1 MDNIRQTFTDAST
14 VLSKAVKGANIQDE
28 ASVVFNR
35 AKQVSCQSVLAW
47 HNFLI
52 ITKLVNISK

>member
-1 MDNIRQTFTDAST
+1 MCFSRRMDNIRQTFTDAST

-35 AKQVSCQSVLAW
+35 AKQVLYS
-47 HNFLI
+47 
-52 ITKLVNISK
+52 IS